1 MWGIEL
7 KECLM
12 DTSDRSNIRITQ
24 ASIQE
29 DRSDKQENA
38 SREGW
43 EDEK

>member
-1 MWGIEL
+1 MWGIKL

-12 DTSDRSNIRITQ
+12 DTSDRSNIRINQ
-24 ASIQE
+24 ASIHE